1 MMKIISIKNLSPIKA
16 SLHNRFIIIASIFA
30 LITAPLLGVFT
41 TANAAQITGRSVTLS
56 SSAPSATG
64 VTYTLSTAA
73 LPTTTAVKSMQIQF
87 CTTASGSCT
96 TPAGFSSSS
105 STLASQPTGLGA
117 TTGWTVNAATAGSLR
132 IVNAS
137 NATTSSGAV
146 SVSWNGVANP
156 SATNTTFY
164 GIITTYSDSAWTTA
178 IDSGT
183 VALSTATQIQ
193 VALTVGEALTFC
205 AGTSITGQNCGTIS
219 GSTVSLGNASTT
231 ATASGTSVLA
241 ASTNASNGY
250 SITVNGT
257 TLTSGSNTITAL
269 AGGATSSV
277 GTKQFGINLVGNT
290 TPAVGSAVSGSGTGA
305 AATNYG
311 TANTFRFGSGETV
324 ATVGA
329 PTNANTYTVSYI
341 ANIDGVT
348 PPGAYT
354 SNLTYVATANY

>member
-1 MMKIISIKNLSPIKA
+1 MTPMNTLSQKLT
-16 SLHNRFIIIASIFA
+16 SLPKRLVVAASIFA
-30 LITAPLLGVFT
+30 IVAAPVFGI
-41 TANAAQITGRSVTLS
+41 ANSVHAAQMTGRVVTLS
-56 SSAPSATG
+56 SSVPSASG
-64 VTYTLSTAA
+64 VTYALSTAA

-87 CTTASGSCT
+87 CTTPSGTCT
-96 TPAGFSSSS
+96 TPAGFSASS

-146 SVSWNGVANP
+146 SVTWNGVVNP
-156 SATNTTFY
+156 STTNTTFY
-164 GIITTYSDSAWTTA
+164 GIITTYSDSAWTTP

-219 GSTVSLGNASTT
+219 GSTVNLGNASTT

-241 ASTNASNGY
+241 ASTNATSGY
-250 SITVNGT
+250 SITVNGS
-257 TLTSGSNTITAL
+257 TLTSGANTITAL
-269 AGGATSSV
+269 ASGAASTV
-277 GTKQFGINLVGNT
+277 GTKQFGINLVSNT
-290 TPAVGSAVSGSGTGA
+290 TPAVGSAVSGTGTGA

-311 TANTFRFGSGETV
+311 TANTFRFGTGETV

-329 PTNANTYTVSYI
+329 PTNANAYTVSYI
-341 ANIDGVT
+341 ANVDGVT

-354 SNLTYVATANY
+354 SNLTYIATANY